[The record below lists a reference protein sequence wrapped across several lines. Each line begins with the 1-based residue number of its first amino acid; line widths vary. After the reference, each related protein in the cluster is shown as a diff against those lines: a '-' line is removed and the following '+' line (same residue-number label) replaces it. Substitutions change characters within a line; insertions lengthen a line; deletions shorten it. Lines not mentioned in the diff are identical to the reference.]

1 MFTHRLSISFLGQ
14 LRAHNLCARHQ
25 RGGACSTDEQGHLS
39 LCAARVPVVV
49 VTNDTW
55 FSIWTATRGS
65 VLQQSLWFE
74 VSISIIFYLLSTALI
89 QSLVAGLE
97 APANS
102 LTCWV
107 QPVSRGLVPLSHAS
121 TNWRGQMHARTHAFT
136 GRQTDIHANTH
147 EKEIVARYKTHTDCD
162 EPLRL
167 DALCQR
173 ERASQTLLPL
183 GAGPCG
189 KIERFKGS
197 KGR

>member
-1 MFTHRLSISFLGQ
+1 
-14 LRAHNLCARHQ
+14 
-25 RGGACSTDEQGHLS
+25 
-39 LCAARVPVVV
+39 
-49 VTNDTW
+49 
-55 FSIWTATRGS
+55 
-65 VLQQSLWFE
+65 
-74 VSISIIFYLLSTALI
+74 
-89 QSLVAGLE
+89 
-97 APANS
+97 
-102 LTCWV
+102 
-107 QPVSRGLVPLSHAS
+107 
-121 TNWRGQMHARTHAFT
+121 MHARTHAFT

-197 KGR
+197 KGRVTLTLTLPYRTLDPSTFWSIDAWIHRADLFSVRLERTERGEREREGRRKIDR